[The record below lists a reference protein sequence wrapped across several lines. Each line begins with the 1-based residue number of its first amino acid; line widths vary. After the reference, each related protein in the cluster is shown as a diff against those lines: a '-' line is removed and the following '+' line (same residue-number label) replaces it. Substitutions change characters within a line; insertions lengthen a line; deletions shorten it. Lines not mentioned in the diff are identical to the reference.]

1 METVIDKQVL
11 ILEGHRF
18 DKKRILET
26 HPESMGDKNFIAL
39 FYFMHEWFNDSPTLN
54 VHTSGST
61 GDPKEITVEKERMIN
76 SAIATCSFLKLK
88 PGDTALL
95 CMSLDFI
102 GGKMMVVRALV
113 AGLSLIV
120 TEPCGH
126 PLKDIYFPCTFAAM
140 VPLQVYNT
148 LQNPGERW
156 LLGQI
161 KHTLIGGGTI
171 DTKIVN
177 SLQDLHCQFWSTY
190 GMTETLSHIAL
201 RALNGKDASP
211 YYKPF
216 ADVKLSLSEEE
227 TLIIDAPKICSEPIH
242 TNDIA
247 ELNDSGFFK
256 IIGRKDNIINSGG
269 IKIQIEEVENK
280 IRSVMR
286 QPYAITSIPD
296 TKFGEII
303 VLLLQNRDNVPTEI
317 EIKTTLKKVVPSY
330 WQPKRIIYVPE
341 IPKTDNGKINRAE
354 AKILAM
360 ERS

>member
-11 ILEGHRF
+11 IIEGHRF

-39 FYFMHEWFNDSPTLN
+39 FYFLHEWFNDSPTLI

-61 GDPKEITVEKERMIN
+61 GTPKEITVEKERMIN

-88 PGDTALL
+88 LGDTALL

-102 GGKMMVVRALV
+102 GGKMMVIRALV
-113 AGLSLIV
+113 WGLSLIV

-148 LQNPGERW
+148 LQDPGERW

-161 KHTLIGGGTI
+161 KHTLVGGGNV

-177 SLQDLHCQFWSTY
+177 GLQNLRCHFWSTY

-201 RALNGKDASP
+201 RSLNGNDASP
-211 YYKPF
+211 YYIPF
-216 ADVKLSLSEEE
+216 GDVKLSLSEEQ
-227 TLIIDAPKICSEPIH
+227 TLIIDAPKICTEPIC

-247 ELNDSGFFK
+247 ELNDDGSFK

-269 IKIQIEEVENK
+269 IKVQIEELENK
-280 IRSVMR
+280 IRPVMR

-303 VLLLQNRDNVPTEI
+303 VLLLQNRNNTPTET
-317 EIKTTLKKVVPSY
+317 EIKIALQNVVPSY
-330 WQPKRIIYVPE
+330 WQPKQIIYVSE

-354 AKILAM
+354 AKRLAI